1 VIDRTDS
8 RPPSSREA
16 FSRAELA
23 RAKYDGRGI
32 FVEGRRSELEALRQ
46 MGARDPSLG
55 RLYEGHLNAVLLVAL
70 YGTDVQRRAA
80 ARDARAGCLFGV
92 WNTQANEPVRVSQ
105 KPRRFVLSGAKTWC
119 SGADSVT
126 RALITA
132 QTHDG
137 SIQMCLV
144 PMDRARATVDD
155 SAWRPL
161 GMEASNSFRVDFS
174 GVELEE
180 GDLIGSPG
188 DYERSPWFLG
198 GALRFAAVH
207 AGIVERLAAETYA
220 FLVATG
226 RKDDAM
232 QLARAG
238 ELRIAT
244 AGARNWIDAGEAAWL
259 AFDSDPSE
267 RNAATVVAQ
276 ADMAR
281 LAIERAGLD
290 ALELAVRSVGA
301 RGLLEPLPFAGLVR
315 DLTMYLRQPAP
326 DATLLRVGA
335 GALASVSGVV

>member
-1 VIDRTDS
+1 VIVRTDS
-8 RPPSSREA
+8 RPASSREA
-16 FSRAELA
+16 FSRVELA
-23 RAKYDGRGI
+23 RASYDSRGI
-32 FVEGRRSELEALRQ
+32 FAEGRRKELEALRQ

-55 RLYEGHLNAVLLVAL
+55 RLYEGHFNAVLLVAL
-70 YGTDVQRRAA
+70 YGTDAQQRASS
-80 ARDARAGCLFGV
+80 RDARAGCLFGV
-92 WNTQANEPVRVSQ
+92 WNTQANEPVRVSR
-105 KPRRFVLSGAKTWC
+105 KGRRYVLNGAKTWC
-119 SGADSVT
+119 SGADSVS

-132 QTHDG
+132 QTADG
-137 SIQMCLV
+137 AIQMCLV
-144 PMDRARATVDD
+144 PMDRVSATIDD
-155 SAWRPL
+155 SAWHPL
-161 GMEASNSFRVDFS
+161 GMEASNSFRVDF
-174 GVELEE
+174 GAVELDED
-180 GDLIGSPG
+180 DLIGSPG

-220 FLVATG
+220 FLIATG

-238 ELRIAT
+238 ELRIA
-244 AGARNWIDAGEAAWL
+244 ASGARNWIDAGEAAWL

-267 RNAATVVAQ
+267 ANAAAVVAQ

-326 DATLLRVGA
+326 DTTLLRVGA
-335 GALASVSGVV
+335 GALASVPGAV